1 MDSWLRR
8 AALRNQDE
16 GTSATHL
23 WVEEDTAVIRGF
35 FTLAPTTVK
44 AKSLSKRQR
53 GGAEDS
59 AAVPALLLAKLAL
72 CHTLQGRTPSMGT
85 ALLLDA
91 LDRALQAADIVGGRL
106 LVVDT
111 RNERA
116 SRLYKRH
123 DFTPLQSDPSR
134 MVVRMSIIRQ
144 AFAD

>member
-1 MDSWLRR
+1 
-8 AALRNQDE
+8 
-16 GTSATHL
+16 
-23 WVEEDTAVIRGF
+23 
-35 FTLAPTTVK
+35 
-44 AKSLSKRQR
+44 
-53 GGAEDS
+53 
-59 AAVPALLLAKLAL
+59 
-72 CHTLQGRTPSMGT
+72 MGT